1 MSRFRELLVNTREL
15 VFTAEMPAIDGG
27 GMEDLK
33 KKAEELAPWFDAV
46 NATDNTSAHAH
57 ASNVSVAIA
66 MKTIGL
72 EPIMQ
77 IVCRDKNRLAIQ
89 ADMAG
94 AHLHGIENITLLT
107 GDDVTAGDEPQS
119 RRVFDLDGPQAIS
132 VAASLNNGNY
142 LSGRKFNPPANFFI
156 GTVENPYAPPFE
168 HRIERVLKK
177 YRAGARFLQLQIGH
191 HPDQLANF
199 CKGISE
205 TIPEMYLLPSI
216 ILVKGARVLNYMNE
230 KVPGITFPQEVIDRI
245 AKSSDQAEAAYQLAL
260 EECRHALSLPSVRG
274 LHIIDFGH
282 DEHLPRLM
290 QELGQSPKDHKTS
303 VMEQI

>member
-1 MSRFRELLVNTREL
+1 MASFRELLVNTDEL

-27 GMEDLK
+27 GMVDLK
-33 KKAEELAPWFDAV
+33 KKAEDLIPWFDAV
-46 NATDNTSAHAH
+46 NATDNPSAHAH
-57 ASNVSVAIA
+57 ASNVAVAIA

-119 RRVFDLDGPQAIS
+119 RRVFDLDGPQAIN
-132 VAASLNNGNY
+132 VATSLNNGKY
-142 LSGRKFNPPANFFI
+142 LSGRKFDPPTNFFI
-156 GTVENPYAPPFE
+156 GSVENPYAPPHE
-168 HRIERVLKK
+168 YRIERVLKK

-191 HPDQLANF
+191 QPDQLESF

-205 TIPEMYLLPSI
+205 TIPDMYLLPSI
-216 ILVKGARVLNYMNE
+216 ILIKGAKVLHYMNE
-230 KVPGITFPQEVIDRI
+230 KVPGVTFPQEVIDRV
-245 AKSSDQAEAAYQLAL
+245 AKSSDQAEAAFQLAL
-260 EECRHALSLPSVRG
+260 EEARHALSLASVRG

-290 QELGQSPKDHKTS
+290 QELGQTPKAAKMS